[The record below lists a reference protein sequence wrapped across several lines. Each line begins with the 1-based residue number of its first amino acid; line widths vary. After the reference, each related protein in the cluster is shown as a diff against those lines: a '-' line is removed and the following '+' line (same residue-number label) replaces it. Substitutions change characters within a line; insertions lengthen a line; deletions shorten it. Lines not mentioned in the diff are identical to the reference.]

1 MALGVADACKKAGR
15 NDILILGI
23 DATADG
29 CAAITNGTMNFTV
42 YQSAT
47 GQGERLIQAGKIL
60 AQGGSIKD
68 LDGAAEYEKYV
79 WVPYEKV
86 DASNVRNYQ

>member
-1 MALGVADACKKAGR
+1 MQKAGR

-68 LDGAAEYEKYV
+68 LTVLQKMKSTYGFRLK
-79 WVPYEKV
+79 
-86 DASNVRNYQ
+86 R